1 MHEEA
6 TMSSTNLRIWAVVL
20 LTLGWILPT
29 LAATPAPEG
38 AMLYIISPQ
47 DGDRVSNLVN
57 VKFGLRGMGVAPAGI
72 DKPKTGHHHL
82 LIDVKE
88 MPDMTQPL
96 PSDEHHR
103 HFGGGQTEVDLEL
116 SPGPHKLQ
124 LIMGDKDHIP
134 FTPPLM
140 SEPINITVE

>member
-1 MHEEA
+1 
-6 TMSSTNLRIWAVVL
+6 
-20 LTLGWILPT
+20 
-29 LAATPAPEG
+29 
-38 AMLYIISPQ
+38 
-47 DGDRVSNLVN
+47 
-57 VKFGLRGMGVAPAGI
+57 
-72 DKPKTGHHHL
+72 
-82 LIDVKE
+82 